1 MAVILQIN
9 AYLRELNLVSIIFRL
24 LIAICFGGLIGLDR
38 ERKRRPAGFRTY
50 MLVCLGAAL
59 TMLLSQY
66 EYNMICGPWA
76 DVSAEL
82 GVKTDVSR
90 FGAQV
95 INGIGFLGAGT
106 ILVTRNQE
114 VRGLTTAA
122 GLWAVAIIGTAF
134 GAGFYAGGLICY
146 AFIFLAMQVLRRVDL
161 RIRKTQRVSTVYFEM
176 EKKSTVGQIIR
187 QVKGRGHY
195 IWDLNLFSETQEKS
209 GGPVCG
215 TFTLWVNG
223 KTTLDE
229 EIQALEA
236 LDGVSYMTLM

>member
-1 MAVILQIN
+1 MMTNIFVAGIGETDLVRMSASVIT
-9 AYLRELNLVSIIFRL
+9 
-24 LIAICFGGLIGLDR
+24 GL
-38 ERKRRPAGFRTY
+38 
-50 MLVCLGAAL
+50 
-59 TMLLSQY
+59 
-66 EYNMICGPWA
+66 
-76 DVSAEL
+76 
-82 GVKTDVSR
+82 
-90 FGAQV
+90 
-95 INGIGFLGAGT
+95 GFLGAGT

-176 EKKSTVGQIIR
+176 ESKSTAGRIIR
-187 QVKGRGHY
+187 HVKSRGHY
-195 IWDLNLFSETQEKS
+195 IWDLDLFSDAQAGS

-223 KTTLDE
+223 RTTLDE
-229 EIQALEA
+229 ELQELEK